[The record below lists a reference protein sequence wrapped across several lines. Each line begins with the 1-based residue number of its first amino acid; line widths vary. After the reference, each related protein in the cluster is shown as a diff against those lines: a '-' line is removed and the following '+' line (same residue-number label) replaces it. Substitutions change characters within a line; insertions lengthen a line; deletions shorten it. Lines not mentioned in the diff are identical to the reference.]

1 MNDYAQIGI
10 SHLSPRAISKLSK
23 GGMIRV
29 QEGPMMI
36 HMSPEKVK
44 KLISKFRKGK
54 GGMVNLDQS
63 EIGMNGSGFFSS
75 IKKVGN
81 KVGSQVKKAG
91 NKVGNIL
98 KSKEFKRGAY
108 KTSIVA
114 ANIARPL
121 VKQGANQAID
131 AAASALITSNPE
143 LAPVIIPLKGLAK
156 KQASK
161 AIDKPSMIIGRKDYD
176 KGAGIYA
183 GRQYGE
189 GIYAGMGMGTQGRNA
204 LSGHP
209 AIQTPKP
216 LDSQHFNQQLRQ
228 YM

>member
-54 GGMVNLDQS
+54 GGMVSLDQS

-75 IKKVGN
+75 IKKV
-81 KVGSQVKKAG
+81 G